1 MDVRHE
7 RRIGGLTPKAQL
19 QPKEVEHAKR
29 AHNRSAVNCNL
40 LLAFALD
47 LLAAG
52 RRRARAAN
60 LSLDYGSPRVRTTHE
75 LVTKLEER
83 WS

>member
-1 MDVRHE
+1 MRTY
-7 RRIGGLTPKAQL
+7 RRGLTAKVQL
-19 QPKEVEHAKR
+19 QPKDIERAKR

-40 LLAFALD
+40 LLPFALD
-47 LLAAG
+47 LFAAG

-75 LVTKLEER
+75 FVTKLEER